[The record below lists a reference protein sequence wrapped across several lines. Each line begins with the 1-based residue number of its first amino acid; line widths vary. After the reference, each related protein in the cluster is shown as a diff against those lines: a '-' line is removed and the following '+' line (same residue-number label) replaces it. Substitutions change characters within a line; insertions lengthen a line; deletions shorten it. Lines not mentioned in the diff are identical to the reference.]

1 MNLEET
7 KETQLSLF
15 TDTKKSEGTAR
26 IFEHMDELTERFGKE
41 ALFLGS
47 SMNAIERRSSIPAG
61 KGVGSGSIKRVGA
74 LLSGY
79 DRKKILSLP
88 YLGDV
93 F

>member
-1 MNLEET
+1 MHLEEA

-15 TDTKKSEGTAR
+15 TNTKKAEGTAR
-26 IFEHMDELTERFGKE
+26 IFEHMDKLTERFGNS

-47 SMNAIERRSSIPAG
+47 SMKAIVRRNSIPSG
-61 KGVGSGSIKRVGA
+61 KGVGSGSTKREGA

-88 YLGDV
+88 YLGEV
-93 F
+93 I